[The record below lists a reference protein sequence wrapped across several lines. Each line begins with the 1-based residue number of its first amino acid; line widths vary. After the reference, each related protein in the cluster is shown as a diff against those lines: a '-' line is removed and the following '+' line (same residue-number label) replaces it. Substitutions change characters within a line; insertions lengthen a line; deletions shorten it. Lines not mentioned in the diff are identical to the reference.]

1 MLMARSGFP
10 VPWNEGGGFRRGLP
24 LRGDKVPMGSLKNS
38 WPFHGSFFTKTGK
51 PDLSGW
57 TECGRKARKARIKF
71 LSHVALPLG
80 KTVKGQKTPWFGPKT
95 AAWER
100 KFDSPLFFRGNAPKG
115 LISGKILQSRKDIQ
129 SFFFSLFPTVPHSS
143 NTGFSTA
150 FFTVMRN
157 CTACLP
163 STRRWS

>member
-1 MLMARSGFP
+1 MLMVRSGFP
-10 VPWNEGGGFRRGLP
+10 VPWNEGGLPGKGLP

-57 TECGRKARKARIKF
+57 TECGRKARKARIKL

-80 KTVKGQKTPWFGPKT
+80 KTVKGQKIPWFGPKT

-100 KFDSPLFFRGNAPKG
+100 KFDSPLFFPGATR
-115 LISGKILQSRKDIQ
+115 RKD
-129 SFFFSLFPTVPHSS
+129 
-143 NTGFSTA
+143 
-150 FFTVMRN
+150 
-157 CTACLP
+157 
-163 STRRWS
+163 

>member
-57 TECGRKARKARIKF
+57 TECGRKARKARNQNTLTREESRQAKRVI
-71 LSHVALPLG
+71 
-80 KTVKGQKTPWFGPKT
+80 VKK
-95 AAWER
+95 
-100 KFDSPLFFRGNAPKG
+100 
-115 LISGKILQSRKDIQ
+115 
-129 SFFFSLFPTVPHSS
+129 HSDE
-143 NTGFSTA
+143 N
-150 FFTVMRN
+150 VY
-157 CTACLP
+157 
-163 STRRWS
+163 